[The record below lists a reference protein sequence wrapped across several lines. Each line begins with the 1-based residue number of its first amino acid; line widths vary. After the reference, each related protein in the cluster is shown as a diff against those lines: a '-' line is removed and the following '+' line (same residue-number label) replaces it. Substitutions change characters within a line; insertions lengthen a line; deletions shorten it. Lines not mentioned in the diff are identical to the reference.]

1 MSKIIRTVEHII
13 DRTPSF
19 DRYLSDLAHTDTN
32 RLSEHDRLIVENHG
46 LAVAIVMQYGH
57 QVQRIEDL
65 MGAAMLGLCIAA
77 ERFDPSKGCS
87 FSTYAPQWIRK
98 MVSEQIALD
107 THTIHVPSRMQQLRN
122 RVAREQERFFAAN
135 GYDTTPEQVAAA
147 LDKDPEAIQ
156 SVWLPFDFATS
167 LSRSI
172 GSDDD
177 DSYTLADTI
186 AETTDW
192 GQSPNGSFSHH
203 TEIDE
208 EEYIHLQVEHIL
220 RSLSPRDRAIIEGIH
235 FHGKDF
241 RQLSRELG
249 LTATRLRQIYR
260 SICPF

>member
-1 MSKIIRTVEHII
+1 MSKIIRTVEHIV

-19 DRYLSDLAHTDTN
+19 DRYLSDLAHTDTK

-147 LDKDPEAIQ
+147 LDKDLEAIQ

-167 LSRSI
+167 LSRSV

-186 AETTDW
+186 PDNAPTDL
-192 GQSPNGSFSHH
+192 
-203 TEIDE
+203 E
-208 EEYIHLQVEHIL
+208 EMAAIHEKIERIL
-220 RSLSPRDRAIIEGIH
+220 DHLSPQQREILIRYYYNGEDFQTIGRAMN
-235 FHGKDF
+235 
-241 RQLSRELG
+241 
-249 LTATRLRQIYR
+249 LTATRIRQIHR
-260 SICPF
+260 FICPF

>member
-32 RLSEHDRLIVENHG
+32 RLTEHDRLIVENHG

-77 ERFDPSKGCS
+77 ERFDPSKGCT

-147 LDKDPEAIQ
+147 LDKDLEAIQ

-167 LSRSI
+167 LSRSV

-186 AETTDW
+186 PDNAPTDL
-192 GQSPNGSFSHH
+192 
-203 TEIDE
+203 E
-208 EEYIHLQVEHIL
+208 EMAAIHEKIERIL
-220 RSLSPRDRAIIEGIH
+220 DHLSPQQREILIRYYYNGEDFQTIGRAMN
-235 FHGKDF
+235 
-241 RQLSRELG
+241 
-249 LTATRLRQIYR
+249 LTATRIRQIHR
-260 SICPF
+260 FICPF

>member
-1 MSKIIRTVEHII
+1 MSKIIRTVEHIV

-19 DRYLSDLAHTDTN
+19 DRYLSDLAHTDTE

-147 LDKDPEAIQ
+147 LDKDLEAIQ

-167 LSRSI
+167 LSRSV

-186 AETTDW
+186 PDNAPTDL
-192 GQSPNGSFSHH
+192 
-203 TEIDE
+203 E
-208 EEYIHLQVEHIL
+208 EMAAIHEKIERIL
-220 RSLSPRDRAIIEGIH
+220 DHLSPQQREILIRYYYNGEDFQTIGRAMN
-235 FHGKDF
+235 
-241 RQLSRELG
+241 
-249 LTATRLRQIYR
+249 LTATRIRQIHR
-260 SICPF
+260 FICPF

>member
-77 ERFDPSKGCS
+77 ERFDPSKGCT

-147 LDKDPEAIQ
+147 LDKDLEAIQ

-167 LSRSI
+167 LSRSV

-186 AETTDW
+186 PDNAPTDL
-192 GQSPNGSFSHH
+192 
-203 TEIDE
+203 E
-208 EEYIHLQVEHIL
+208 EMAAIHEKIERIL
-220 RSLSPRDRAIIEGIH
+220 DHLSPQQREILIRYYYNGEDFQTIGRAMN
-235 FHGKDF
+235 
-241 RQLSRELG
+241 
-249 LTATRLRQIYR
+249 LTATRIRQIHR
-260 SICPF
+260 FICPF

>member
-1 MSKIIRTVEHII
+1 MSKIIRTVEHIV

-19 DRYLSDLAHTDTN
+19 DRYLSDLTHTDTN
-32 RLSEHDRLIVENHG
+32 RLTEHDRLIVENHG

-147 LDKDPEAIQ
+147 LDKDLEAIQ
-156 SVWLPFDFATS
+156 SVWLPFDFTTS
-167 LSRSI
+167 LSRSV

-186 AETTDW
+186 PDNAPTDL
-192 GQSPNGSFSHH
+192 
-203 TEIDE
+203 E
-208 EEYIHLQVEHIL
+208 EMAAIHEKIERIL
-220 RSLSPRDRAIIEGIH
+220 DHLSPQQREILIRYYYNGEDFQTIGRAMN
-235 FHGKDF
+235 
-241 RQLSRELG
+241 
-249 LTATRLRQIYR
+249 LTATRIRQIHR
-260 SICPF
+260 FICPF